1 MGEKILFVDDEPAAL
16 DGYQRML
23 YRDFQVTVA
32 VGGEEGLAA
41 IRDRGPFAVVVS
53 DMQMP
58 GMTGA
63 EFLGQV
69 REASP
74 DSIRMLLT
82 GYTDMDSAIQAVNDG
97 HIFFFLTK
105 PCKKEALQLA
115 INTGLSQYRLRS
127 QELQR
132 LSDAKEEIRSLAFY
146 DPLTGLPNRRML
158 LDRLATAM
166 KANDGSGRLSALLFV
181 DVDHFRDFNDSFGYE
196 SGDRLLQEIALR
208 LASCARSVD
217 HVTRLS
223 GDKFVVVLED
233 LGGVAE
239 DAASGAEAVAK
250 RIVDLAA
257 KSYSLGGRTCKT
269 SCSIGITIFG
279 DREETSET
287 VLQQADTAVSQ
298 AKASGSGS
306 ICFFSAAVRAAAHA
320 RAGLVEEL
328 RRGIEADEFVLH
340 YQPKLEHGVVI
351 GAEALLR
358 WKHPERGL
366 LPPSQFIALAEQTGM
381 ILALGKI
388 VLDSSCRQI
397 VEWAKMEATA
407 GLSIAA
413 NISSLQLRQP
423 DFVECVLDALRS
435 TGADPR
441 SLKLEITESTLVDNI
456 EDAIA
461 KMTELKAHGLEFS
474 LDDFGTGY
482 SSLSYLRRLP
492 LDQLKI
498 DRSFVGEIEAEA
510 SRAIARSIISLGEAL
525 GLSVIAEGVETEEQR
540 RILANLGCH
549 AYQGYLCSEPVSVE
563 QFEALL
569 QERWR
574 PAGLAEK
581 TFG

>member
-1 MGEKILFVDDEPAAL
+1 
-16 DGYQRML
+16 
-23 YRDFQVTVA
+23 
-32 VGGEEGLAA
+32 
-41 IRDRGPFAVVVS
+41 
-53 DMQMP
+53 
-58 GMTGA
+58 
-63 EFLGQV
+63 
-69 REASP
+69 
-74 DSIRMLLT
+74 
-82 GYTDMDSAIQAVNDG
+82 
-97 HIFFFLTK
+97 
-105 PCKKEALQLA
+105 
-115 INTGLSQYRLRS
+115 
-127 QELQR
+127 
-132 LSDAKEEIRSLAFY
+132 
-146 DPLTGLPNRRML
+146 
-158 LDRLATAM
+158 
-166 KANDGSGRLSALLFV
+166 
-181 DVDHFRDFNDSFGYE
+181 
-196 SGDRLLQEIALR
+196 
-208 LASCARSVD
+208 
-217 HVTRLS
+217 
-223 GDKFVVVLED
+223 
-233 LGGVAE
+233 
-239 DAASGAEAVAK
+239 
-250 RIVDLAA
+250 
-257 KSYSLGGRTCKT
+257 
-269 SCSIGITIFG
+269 
-279 DREETSET
+279 
-287 VLQQADTAVSQ
+287 
-298 AKASGSGS
+298 
-306 ICFFSAAVRAAAHA
+306 
-320 RAGLVEEL
+320 
-328 RRGIEADEFVLH
+328 
-340 YQPKLEHGVVI
+340 VI

-397 VEWAKMEATA
+397 VEWAKTEATA